1 MTDLQLGL
9 LAIGALAVI
18 AVLVYNRWQERSAR
32 REAERA
38 FGAGHA
44 DVLLGDDRREQRRE
58 PAPETRRPAA
68 APAPAPVP
76 APVPGMPAEQID
88 YVIELMLPK
97 PLPAPVVHEAWAP
110 VERRFARHALLAA
123 DQAQLRAAL
132 QLVSRSGVV
141 SDAEVLEFRA
151 LVETMAAALG
161 ARVSAPE
168 MREALEAA
176 RELDRTCVDADIQ
189 VALHVVGIGTA
200 PASFPG
206 QRFQAIVRED
216 GVTLTLDVARTR
228 QPRATYEAMARAG
241 RELAE
246 TRGGRLVDDTGREID
261 ERALAAIGRELDAVD
276 ARLAGC
282 GIEPGSPLA
291 LRLFS

>member
-9 LAIGALAVI
+9 LAIGVLAVI
-18 AVLVYNRWQERSAR
+18 AVVIYNRWQERAAR
-32 REAERA
+32 RDAERA
-38 FGAGHA
+38 FGSGHG
-44 DVLLGDDRREQRRE
+44 DVLLGEDRREPTQGARKE
-58 PAPETRRPAA
+58 AAPEPRRPAPTPA
-68 APAPAPVP
+68 ARL
-76 APVPGMPAEQID
+76 PAERVD
-88 YVIELMLPK
+88 YVIELALPK
-97 PLPAPVVHEAWAP
+97 PLPPSVVHEAWSP
-110 VERRFARHALLAA
+110 VERRFARRALLAT
-123 DQAQLRAAL
+123 DQAQLRAGL

-141 SDAEVLEFRA
+141 SDAELLEFRA

-200 PASFPG
+200 PAHFAG
-206 QRFQAIVRED
+206 QGFQTIARED

-228 QPRATYEAMARAG
+228 EPRATYEAMARAG
-241 RELAE
+241 RELAQ
-246 TRGGRLVDDTGREID
+246 TRGGRLVDDTGRELD
-261 ERALAAIGRELDAVD
+261 ERALAAIGRELDAVG

>member
-9 LAIGALAVI
+9 LAIGALAVV
-18 AVLVYNRWQERSAR
+18 AVVLYNRWQERAAR
-32 REAERA
+32 RDAQQA
-38 FGAGHA
+38 FGSGHA
-44 DVLLGDDRREQRRE
+44 DVLLGDERRE
-58 PAPETRRPAA
+58 PTLPPRRPDASPEPRRPAA
-68 APAPAPVP
+68 APAPTL
-76 APVPGMPAEQID
+76 PAERVD
-88 YVIELMLPK
+88 YVIELTLPK
-97 PLPAPVVHEAWAP
+97 LLPAPVVHEAWSP
-110 VERRFARHALLAA
+110 VERRFARRALLAT
-123 DQAQLRAAL
+123 DQAQVRAAL

-200 PASFPG
+200 PAQFTG
-206 QRFQAIVRED
+206 QRFQVIAREE
-216 GVTLTLDVARTR
+216 GVTLMLDVARTR
-228 QPRATYEAMARAG
+228 EPRAAYEAMARAG

-261 ERALAAIGRELDAVD
+261 ERALAAIGRELDAVG

>member
-9 LAIGALAVI
+9 LAIGALAVV
-18 AVLVYNRWQERSAR
+18 AVVVYNRWQERSAR
-32 REAERA
+32 RNAERA
-38 FGAGHA
+38 FGSGHA
-44 DVLLGDDRREQRRE
+44 DVLLGGERREPTLPARRE

-68 APAPAPVP
+68 TPVP
-76 APVPGMPAEQID
+76 RLPAERVD
-88 YVIELMLPK
+88 YVVELTLPK

-110 VERRFARHALLAA
+110 VERRFARRALLAA
-123 DQAQLRAAL
+123 DQAEVRAAL

-176 RELDRTCVDADIQ
+176 RELDKTCVDADIQ

-200 PASFPG
+200 PAEFTG
-206 QRFQAIVRED
+206 QRFQAIARED

-228 QPRATYEAMARAG
+228 EPRATYEAMARAG

-261 ERALAAIGRELDAVD
+261 ERALAAIGRELDAVGV
-276 ARLAGC
+276 RLAGC

>member
-9 LAIGALAVI
+9 LAIGGLAVV
-18 AVLVYNRWQERSAR
+18 AVVVYNRWQERAAR
-32 REAERA
+32 REAEQA
-38 FGAGHA
+38 FRSGHA
-44 DVLLGDDRREQRRE
+44 DVLLGNERRE
-58 PAPETRRPAA
+58 PALPRRDPKPEPRR
-68 APAPAPVP
+68 APV
-76 APVPGMPAEQID
+76 MPASTLLAERVD
-88 YVIELMLPK
+88 YVIELTLPK
-97 PLPAPVVHEAWAP
+97 PLPDAVVHEAWSP
-110 VERRFARHALLAA
+110 VERRFARHALLAT
-123 DQAQLRAAL
+123 DQTQLRAAL

-176 RELDRTCVDADIQ
+176 RELDRTCADADIQ

-200 PASFPG
+200 PAQFMN
-206 QRFQAIVRED
+206 QTFQAIARED
-216 GVTLTLDVARTR
+216 GVTLMLDVARTR
-228 QPRATYEAMARAG
+228 EPRTTYEAMARAG

-246 TRGGRLVDDTGREID
+246 ARGGRLVDDAGRELD
-261 ERALAAIGRELDAVD
+261 ERALVAIGRELDAVG
-276 ARLAGC
+276 ARLTGC

>member
-9 LAIGALAVI
+9 LAIGALAVL
-18 AVLVYNRWQERSAR
+18 AVVVYNRWQERSAR
-32 REAERA
+32 RQAERA
-38 FGAGHA
+38 FASGHA
-44 DVLLGDDRREQRRE
+44 DVLLKDERRE
-58 PAPETRRPAA
+58 PMLPARRDPAPELPRSAA
-68 APAPAPVP
+68 SL
-76 APVPGMPAEQID
+76 PAERVDYIIQIT
-88 YVIELMLPK
+88 LPK
-97 PLPAPVVHEAWAP
+97 ALPGPVVHEAWAP
-110 VERRFARHALLAA
+110 VERRFARRALLAS

-141 SDAEVLEFRA
+141 SDAEVLEFRS

-200 PASFPG
+200 PAQFAG

-216 GVTLTLDVARTR
+216 GVTLILDVARTR
-228 QPRATYEAMARAG
+228 EPRATYEAMARAG

-261 ERALAAIGRELDAVD
+261 ERALAAIGRELDAVG
-276 ARLAGC
+276 ARLVGC

>member
-9 LAIGALAVI
+9 LAIGALAVV
-18 AVLVYNRWQERSAR
+18 AVIVYNRWQERSAR
-32 REAERA
+32 RDAERA
-38 FGAGHA
+38 FGSGHA
-44 DVLLGDDRREQRRE
+44 DVLLGDERRDPRLPPRRE
-58 PAPETRRPAA
+58 PAPEARRPPAT
-68 APAPAPVP
+68 PAPKL
-76 APVPGMPAEQID
+76 PAERVD
-88 YVIELMLPK
+88 YVIELKLPK
-97 PLPAPVVHEAWAP
+97 PLPAAVVHEAWAP
-110 VERRFARHALLAA
+110 VERRFARRALLAA
-123 DQAQLRAAL
+123 DQVQVRAAL

-161 ARVSAPE
+161 ARISAPE

-176 RELDRTCVDADIQ
+176 RELDKTCVDADIQ

-200 PASFPG
+200 PAQFAG
-206 QRFQAIVRED
+206 QRFQAITREN
-216 GVTLTLDVARTR
+216 GVTLTLDVPRTR
-228 QPRATYEAMARAG
+228 EPRATYEAMARAG

-261 ERALAAIGRELDAVD
+261 ERAFAAIGRELDAVG
-276 ARLAGC
+276 ARLADC